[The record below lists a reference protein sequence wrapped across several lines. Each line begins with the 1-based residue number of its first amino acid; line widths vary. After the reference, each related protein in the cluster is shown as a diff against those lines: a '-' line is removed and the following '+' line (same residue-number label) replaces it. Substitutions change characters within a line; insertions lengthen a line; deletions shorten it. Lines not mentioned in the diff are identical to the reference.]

1 MPAQWTAD
9 IIGQLHLHGI
19 SQVRLAAAMGY
30 TPEYVSSVL
39 RGHRAPK
46 GAEQRFRAALEELTR
61 RPHRKEDPQHGKAE
75 VCEAESPAV

>member
-39 RGHRAPK
+39 RGHRTPK
-46 GAEQRFRAALEELTR
+46 GAEQRFRAALEKLVGDPR
-61 RPHRKEDPQHGKAE
+61 RE
-75 VCEAESPAV
+75 EAKQP